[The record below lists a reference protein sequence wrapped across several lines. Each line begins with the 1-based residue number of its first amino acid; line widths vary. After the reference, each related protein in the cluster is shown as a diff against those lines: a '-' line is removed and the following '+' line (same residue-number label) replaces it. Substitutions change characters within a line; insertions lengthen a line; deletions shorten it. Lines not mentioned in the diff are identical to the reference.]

1 MVSYGHTMNG
11 QRLRHSRFLVKDRLM
26 MLSGLTQVVI
36 TNNKKPLC
44 TGIQRGL
51 VLSVRKPTE
60 IIMKQFTVCINYG
73 RKCPAFETVVT
84 AATEHDA
91 KHQAQVLARMSG
103 WNETAK
109 KITVKGA

>member
-1 MVSYGHTMNG
+1 
-11 QRLRHSRFLVKDRLM
+11 
-26 MLSGLTQVVI
+26 
-36 TNNKKPLC
+36 
-44 TGIQRGL
+44 
-51 VLSVRKPTE
+51 
-60 IIMKQFTVCINYG
+60 MKQFTVCINYG
-73 RKCPAFETVVT
+73 RKCPAFETVVI

>member
-1 MVSYGHTMNG
+1 
-11 QRLRHSRFLVKDRLM
+11 
-26 MLSGLTQVVI
+26 
-36 TNNKKPLC
+36 
-44 TGIQRGL
+44 
-51 VLSVRKPTE
+51 
-60 IIMKQFTVCINYG
+60 MKYFKVEINYG

-84 AATEHDA
+84 AATEADA